1 MKMLGPGNSHG
12 THDENRGKGKKLVE
26 ACSAKPS
33 PSGCQRA
40 NAPEAATARRRVHFL
55 LKACRRL
62 RSQEIAARVIVLPS
76 SDVPEAQRKWA
87 QNSLVKAPD
96 DRAIVRKFKMKLP
109 VYKS

>member
-1 MKMLGPGNSHG
+1 M
-12 THDENRGKGKKLVE
+12 
-26 ACSAKPS
+26 
-33 PSGCQRA
+33 
-40 NAPEAATARRRVHFL
+40 HFL